1 MKRIANKTAV
11 STICYTI
18 SGLQK
23 IRIVDYENEY
33 DCSRQTNGK
42 VIFEGLLKDAS
53 YDYKYSKWFDS
64 ECKGL
69 RLDGDTIIFDTFTKY
84 EEYR

>member
-1 MKRIANKTAV
+1 MKRIANKVAV
-11 STICYTI
+11 ATICFTI

-33 DCSRQTNGK
+33 DCTNNKNGK
-42 VIFEGLLKDAS
+42 VIFDGLLKEAN
-53 YDYKYSKWFDS
+53 YDYKYCKWFDS
-64 ECKGL
+64 ECRGL
-69 RLDGDTIIFDTFTKY
+69 RLDGDTIIFDTYTKY